1 MMRHYRLVCDRCHA
15 FRRFVAPG
23 DAAAPPSLR
32 AHPALGEF
40 VVEHED
46 CRPPLRVT
54 GADDP
59 ALEAYR
65 EHYEEA

>member
-1 MMRHYRLVCDRCHA
+1 MRHYRLVCDHCCA
-15 FRRFVAPG
+15 FRPFVARG
-23 DAAAPPSLR
+23 EAATPPALR
-32 AHPALGEF
+32 LHPVLGEF
-40 VVEHED
+40 VVEHQE

-59 ALEAYR
+59 SIEAYR